1 MKILV
6 YIRVVSSSVRFVRPS
21 TYSAPEMTISKD
33 SVVVAV
39 KSQVSCQV
47 DAETVVLHFDKGLYF
62 GLNEVGTLIWNQ
74 VQQPRKVQE
83 IREAILREYEVPAEQ
98 CEHDLFK
105 LLEELSEKGLVEVRD
120 AQAA

>member
-1 MKILV
+1 MGLP
-6 YIRVVSSSVRFVRPS
+6 RVDCYTWFNFR
-21 TYSAPEMTISKD
+21 MTISRD

-47 DAETVVLHFDKGLYF
+47 DGETVVLHFDKGLYF

-74 VQQPRKVQE
+74 VQHPRKVRE
-83 IREAILREYEVPAEQ
+83 IRDAILREYEVPHEQ
-98 CEHDLFK
+98 CERDLFT
-105 LLEELSEKGLVEVRD
+105 LLQQLSEKGLVEVRD

>member
-1 MKILV
+1 M
-6 YIRVVSSSVRFVRPS
+6 
-21 TYSAPEMTISKD
+21 MTISED

-47 DAETVVLHFDKGLYF
+47 DGETVVLHFDKGLYF

-83 IREAILREYEVPAEQ
+83 IRDAIRREYEVSGEQ
-98 CEHDLFK
+98 CERDLFT
-105 LLEELSEKGLVEVRD
+105 LLEQLSEKGLVEVRD
-120 AQAA
+120 ATAA

>member
-1 MKILV
+1 M
-6 YIRVVSSSVRFVRPS
+6 
-21 TYSAPEMTISKD
+21 MTISKD

-47 DAETVVLHFDKGLYF
+47 DAETVVLHFDQGVYF

-83 IREAILREYEVPAEQ
+83 IRDAILREYEVSHEQ
-98 CEHDLFK
+98 CERDLFS
-105 LLEELSEKGLVEVRD
+105 LLRELSDKGLVEVHD
-120 AQAA
+120 ATAA